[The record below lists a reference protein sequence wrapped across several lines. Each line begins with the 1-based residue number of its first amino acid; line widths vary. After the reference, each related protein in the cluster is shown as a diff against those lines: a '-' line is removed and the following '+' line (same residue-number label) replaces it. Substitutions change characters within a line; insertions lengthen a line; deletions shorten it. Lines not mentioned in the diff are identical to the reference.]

1 MASSG
6 LLGNPIRETNPSL
19 PARRAESGTYH
30 SGSNRSRIE
39 RKDQGKDLCQEVSSE
54 LGVHGLGNSQNE
66 QELMGLSMGRSGE
79 VPPGLHGHV
88 EIEQNLAGQ
97 AAACQTMNMEIILP
111 AAAEASP
118 GDRRAG
124 HTTPTLNTKKWKRGA
139 RQVNQLSVLSQASRN
154 AKRGRVETDANQLI
168 GGIGSEK

>member
-1 MASSG
+1 
-6 LLGNPIRETNPSL
+6 
-19 PARRAESGTYH
+19 
-30 SGSNRSRIE
+30 
-39 RKDQGKDLCQEVSSE
+39 
-54 LGVHGLGNSQNE
+54 
-66 QELMGLSMGRSGE
+66 MGRSGE

-97 AAACQTMNMEIILP
+97 VAACQTMNMEIILP
-111 AAAEASP
+111 VAAEASP

-124 HTTPTLNTKKWKRGA
+124 HTTPTLNIKKWKRRA
-139 RQVNQLSVLSQASRN
+139 RQVNQMSVLSQASRN